1 MSMNLRSEL
10 NNNAAHDDVQQE
22 WEMLMQNSIYASPE
36 VQNNLQDRLQDNLD
50 VPALAKA
57 LSPYMKDVAE
67 QVYADKKPDDTTTE
81 EKWPKVSMPK
91 WFEKAALEQRWIW
104 AEKADDPAVVFSEDR
119 TPQSEKKDPNFESEA
134 YSDMGDDDF
143 A

>member
-1 MSMNLRSEL
+1 MNLRSDL

-67 QVYADKKPDDTTTE
+67 QVYADKKPEDTAE
-81 EKWPKVSMPK
+81 EK
-91 WFEKAALEQRWIW
+91 
-104 AEKADDPAVVFSEDR
+104 
-119 TPQSEKKDPNFESEA
+119 
-134 YSDMGDDDF
+134 
-143 A
+143 